1 MRLILMP
8 EGAINYGETHCYQLF
23 ECRQHMKNCDIWR
36 HHSTVKGDLTMR
48 FGRLTPMY
56 EAEGGQGGS
65 GGAAAGAGQAQQT
78 TTAQQTTQTA
88 APAIDYDKI
97 AQLVN
102 GKQNATEDSVLK
114 GYFKQQGLS
123 QEEMNQAI
131 ATFKQQKAANQPDV
145 NVIQTQLE
153 KAQAAA
159 QKATIE
165 NAATMAAIGLGLD
178 IKSIPYVLKM
188 ADLSQVMGQD
198 GKINDETMKN
208 ALNKVLEDV
217 PALKP
222 QTQQTTGFVQV
233 GATGGSGQ
241 QATTD
246 DALKKAFGL

>member
-1 MRLILMP
+1 
-8 EGAINYGETHCYQLF
+8 
-23 ECRQHMKNCDIWR
+23 
-36 HHSTVKGDLTMR
+36 MR
-48 FGRLTPMY
+48 FGRLTPMH

-65 GGAAAGAGQAQQT
+65 GGSAATGTGGNPAQQPGA
-78 TTAQQTTQTA
+78 AQQPPT
-88 APAIDYDKI
+88 PAIDYDKI
-97 AQLVN
+97 AQLVS
-102 GKQNATEDSVLK
+102 GKQTATEDSVLK

-131 ATFKQQKAANQPDV
+131 ATFKQQKAASQPDV
-145 NVIQTQLE
+145 SAMQTQLAQ
-153 KAQAAA
+153 AQAAA

-165 NAATMAAIGLGLD
+165 NAATMTAISLGLD
-178 IKSIPYVLKM
+178 VKSIPYVLKM

-222 QTQQTTGFVQV
+222 QTGQATGFVQV
-233 GATGGSGQ
+233 GASGTGQ
-241 QATTD
+241 QQAATD

>member
-1 MRLILMP
+1 
-8 EGAINYGETHCYQLF
+8 
-23 ECRQHMKNCDIWR
+23 
-36 HHSTVKGDLTMR
+36 MR

-56 EAEGGQGGS
+56 EADGGQGGAAATGTGGS
-65 GGAAAGAGQAQQT
+65 PAQQPGAAQQPAT
-78 TTAQQTTQTA
+78 
-88 APAIDYDKI
+88 PAIDYDKI
-97 AQLVN
+97 IQLVA
-102 GKQNATEDSVLK
+102 GKQTATEDSVLK

-178 IKSIPYVLKM
+178 VKSIPYVLKM

-208 ALNKVLEDV
+208 VLNKVLEDV

-233 GATGGSGQ
+233 GATGGAGQ